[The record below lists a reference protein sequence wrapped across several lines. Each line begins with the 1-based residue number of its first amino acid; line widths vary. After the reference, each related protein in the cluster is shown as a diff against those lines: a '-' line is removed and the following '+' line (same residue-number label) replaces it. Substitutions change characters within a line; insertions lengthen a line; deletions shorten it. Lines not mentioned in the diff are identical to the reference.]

1 MSLMTTSTHPPRRRA
16 DRARQV
22 ADILRRDVLHDV
34 WPSGIL
40 PSEADLVAEFTTTR
54 NTVREALDLL
64 RAEGLVDR
72 MPGVGTVVVRTK
84 HQHDLDRLRGLA
96 ETFHGRG
103 AVRNEVR
110 ALNLIQPPRAVQ
122 ARLGLE
128 ADDDVLYVERLR
140 TLDGVP
146 VSLDVTYLVLD
157 VARDIV
163 GCDLTTSD
171 LFVLIEETTGRR
183 LGHADLLVEAIS
195 ADAHTAA
202 VLGTTKGSPLLML
215 ERLTHLDDGTPVD
228 LEFIRFRGDRLSLRG
243 VTHRDLDIHAPKEIS

>member
-1 MSLMTTSTHPPRRRA
+1 MRATTNPPRRRA

-22 ADILRRDVLHDV
+22 ADILRREVLHDV
-34 WPSGIL
+34 WPSGVL
-40 PSEADLVAEFTTTR
+40 PSEAELVAEYATTR

-64 RAEGLVDR
+64 RAEGLVER
-72 MPGVGTVVVRTK
+72 MPGVGTVVVRTT
-84 HQHDLDRLRGLA
+84 HHHDLDRLRGLA

-103 AVRNEVR
+103 SVRNEVR
-110 ALNLIQPPRAVQ
+110 ALNLITVPRAVQ
-122 ARLGLE
+122 ARLRLDAG
-128 ADDDVLYVERLR
+128 DDVLYIERLR

-171 LFVLIEETTGRR
+171 IFALIEETTGRR

-202 VLGTTKGSPLLML
+202 VLGTTKGAPLLML

-243 VTHRDLDIHAPKEIS
+243 VTHRDLTTEETKEIS